1 MIGWLSGC
9 VIDRQHLGHL
19 VLDVNGVGYDVE
31 TSLHTFFQ
39 LESQTSERVDLHIH
53 TVVRED
59 ALILFGFL
67 DKTER
72 SLFRAL
78 IKVNGVGP
86 KMAMGILS
94 NITPAE
100 FIQSVHQQ
108 DILRLTQVPGVGKK
122 TAERLLIEMKDA
134 LKNVAVMDEG
144 DVSPIVIKSSL
155 RREVN
160 EAISALESLGY
171 KHHEALNTLK
181 KIDDQTMSC
190 EELIRVALKHL
201 YTH

>member
-1 MIGWLSGC
+1 M
-9 VIDRQHLGHL
+9 
-19 VLDVNGVGYDVE
+19 
-31 TSLHTFFQ
+31 
-39 LESQTSERVDLHIH
+39 
-53 TVVRED
+53 
-59 ALILFGFL
+59 
-67 DKTER
+67 K
-72 SLFRAL
+72 
-78 IKVNGVGP
+78 GVGP